1 MKILVRNRTD
11 IRKLGRND
19 HIFFFHNTNSFQK
32 VNTLS
37 KVAIISKTDK
47 PITKFNIH
55 LKQLTYF

>member
-1 MKILVRNRTD
+1 MKIPVRNRTD

-19 HIFFFHNTNSFQK
+19 YIFFFHNTNSFQK

-47 PITKFNIH
+47 PITKFKNT
-55 LKQLTYF
+55 LNSATLL